1 MEAITSTGK
10 PVIVIYIQGRP
21 LNMNLAAEKAQ
32 ALLTVWYPGEQGG
45 AAIADVLFGDYNPAG
60 RLPVSIPRS
69 EGQLPLFYSQGEQRS
84 YVEEA
89 GTPLYAFG
97 YGLSYTQFDYSHLKL
112 EKGILLTFCKSE
124 LHDNQYR

>member
-1 MEAITSTGK
+1 MEAITSQEKNRGT
-10 PVIVIYIQGRP
+10 VIYIQGRP

-32 ALLTVWYPGEQGG
+32 ALLTAWYPGEQGG

-89 GTPLYAFG
+89 
-97 YGLSYTQFDYSHLKL
+97 
-112 EKGILLTFCKSE
+112 E
-124 LHDNQYR
+124 LHYMHSVTV